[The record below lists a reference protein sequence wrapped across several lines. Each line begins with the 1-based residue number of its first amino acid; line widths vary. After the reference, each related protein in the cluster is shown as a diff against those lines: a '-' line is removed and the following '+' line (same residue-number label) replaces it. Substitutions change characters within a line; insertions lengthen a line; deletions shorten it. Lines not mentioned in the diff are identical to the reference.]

1 MVRSITENP
10 ENGSETL
17 NAADAWAR
25 AAANRK
31 YGIHNGVPYV
41 GAEGHVVPLPV
52 PGEWFASVPA
62 VSQGTVF
69 QALAEYVGNRVAQ
82 PTAKAENA
90 THEAVTAA
98 AASALT
104 NGFEPARTRE
114 KDPVEAEVERQFA
127 ALVRARVLEQK
138 PDATDAQ
145 IDAYTEKKAAE
156 ADGKSKMAELRSA
169 ILASGTYAVQRK
181 SRKGA
186 VADLGIDDI
195 SF

>member
-1 MVRSITENP
+1 MARTNENMEP
-10 ENGSETL
+10 GENLSAGE
-17 NAADAWAR
+17 AWAR
-25 AAANRK
+25 AAASRK
-31 YGIHNGVPYV
+31 YGLHNGVPYV

-52 PGEWFASVPA
+52 PGEWFASVPT

-104 NGFEPARTRE
+104 NGFEPTRSRE

-127 ALVRARVLEQK
+127 ALIRGKILEQK
-138 PDATDAQ
+138 PDARDDQ
-145 IDAYTEKKAAE
+145 IALKTEQ
-156 ADGKSKMAELRSA
+156 MAETPEGKAKLAEFREDILSKGVYQPPRRS
-169 ILASGTYAVQRK
+169 K
-181 SRKGA
+181 KGA
-186 VADLGIDDI
+186 VADLGIGEI
-195 SF
+195 SL

>member
-1 MVRSITENP
+1 MVRSVTETTETENL
-10 ENGSETL
+10 S
-17 NAADAWAR
+17 AADAWAR

-52 PGEWFASVPA
+52 PGEWFASVPT

-82 PTAKAENA
+82 VAAKAENA
-90 THEAVTAA
+90 THEGVVTA

-104 NGFEPARTRE
+104 NGFTPMRTFE

-138 PDATDAQ
+138 PDARDDQ
-145 IDAYTEKKAAE
+145 IEALAEKKAGE
-156 ADGKSKMAELRSA
+156 PDGKAKLAELRAA
-169 ILASGTYAVQRK
+169 ILASGTYAIQRK
-181 SRKGA
+181 NRKGA
-186 VADLGIDDI
+186 VADLGIGEI
-195 SF
+195 SL